1 MAANDEI
8 RREIEALAEVSK
20 SAMARND
27 LDAVLATMTDDV
39 VLLSATGPPVVGREA
54 VRQMYSGLVG
64 KFRMENTATGTD
76 FTLDVVGSVAIVFG
90 KDSAKMTPVDGG
102 PTVFL
107 SGPAVSV
114 FRRVDGMWKIARSL
128 NLMAPVKSE

>member
-1 MAANDEI
+1 MSVNDDV
-8 RREIEALAEVSK
+8 RAEIEAFVAASK

-39 VLLSATGPPVVGREA
+39 VLLSAAAPPVVGREA

-64 KFRMENTATGTD
+64 KFRMGNTATSAD
-76 FTLDVVGSVAIVFG
+76 FTVDVVGHVAVVFG

-102 PTVFL
+102 PTMMM
-107 SGPAVSV
+107 SGPGVSV
-114 FRRVDGMWKIARSL
+114 TWPLTSAR
-128 NLMAPVKSE
+128 